1 MNLIVKSLLSVLSIA
16 TVVVVNSNNIINT
29 GLEDDL
35 QFSFKWAGS
44 LFEEEMK
51 QNIEF
56 IDIST
61 NNNEK
66 YKCAMPAELPTT
78 EENKYASELNGEK
91 PISASSLL
99 ENIYAKKFCSYRI
112 ESYWVSSCFRY
123 CLCLNREKVLRLFL
137 FPFLF

>member
-1 MNLIVKSLLSVLSIA
+1 MNFMVKSLLSVLSIA

-66 YKCAMPAELPTT
+66 YKCAMPVELPTT

-112 ESYWVSSCFRY
+112 ESYWVSSCF
-123 CLCLNREKVLRLFL
+123 VILFVC
-137 FPFLF
+137 